1 MEVLRN
7 LFVGIKWKRPIQ
19 ADRRIDWENSS
30 SAVTLCIM
38 FFIYAWLTSPKRLI
52 GLFVSR
58 AFDLILLLA
67 HGCVCVCVYVCGC
80 VRERERERERE
91 RKWVYGCLRERGR
104 EREREGNSTLIEILQ
119 LVILLSSHFAFMNCG
134 DKTFAEWSFKYE
146 TMPIKFDSTL

>member
-67 HGCVCVCVYVCGC
+67 HGCVCVCT
-80 VRERERERERE
+80 REQENESKVPFIFNFFDRIVPTHSKLEMVTFQVWRQKCFWTFQKNGHCPPLSIIWSVKGFR
-91 RKWVYGCLRERGR
+91 VTSVL
-104 EREREGNSTLIEILQ
+104 TILWHWN
-119 LVILLSSHFAFMNCG
+119 IC
-134 DKTFAEWSFKYE
+134 
-146 TMPIKFDSTL
+146 

>member
-1 MEVLRN
+1 
-7 LFVGIKWKRPIQ
+7 
-19 ADRRIDWENSS
+19 
-30 SAVTLCIM
+30 M

-67 HGCVCVCVYVCGC
+67 HGYVCV
-80 VRERERERERE
+80 
-91 RKWVYGCLRERGR
+91 
-104 EREREGNSTLIEILQ
+104 REREGNSTLIEILQ

>member
-1 MEVLRN
+1 
-7 LFVGIKWKRPIQ
+7 
-19 ADRRIDWENSS
+19 
-30 SAVTLCIM
+30 M

-91 RKWVYGCLRERGR
+91 KESGCMG
-104 EREREGNSTLIEILQ
+104 
-119 LVILLSSHFAFMNCG
+119 A
-134 DKTFAEWSFKYE
+134 
-146 TMPIKFDSTL
+146 